1 MVWRRLP
8 PLALRRPTPSKYP
21 SWPAGPRP
29 KVPERKR
36 KLQKTVS
43 YTSLFLLLLHWIPHA
58 ERAERRAPHGLL
70 ETTHHG
76 AGRHVV
82 VRIAELS
89 SVRIQFARP
98 TSRLNRRRRGRSVR
112 RRRPGIR
119 RRGRRVSR

>member
-70 ETTHHG
+70 ETTNHG

-82 VRIAELS
+82 FRIAELS
-89 SVRIQFARP
+89 SLRSQFARSD
-98 TSRLNRRRRGRSVR
+98 TRLNPPRSGRSVPPPLPHTPR
-112 RRRPGIR
+112 RR
-119 RRGRRVSR
+119 